1 MTEGFDQNYAS
12 SYVSDT
18 TSLLSGATTEGR
30 QDVSRWDLTEVSY
43 KEEGGQ
49 RNGTRWVPTFDEN
62 KTAVA
67 QKVLRLTLQRFHN
80 IMTLVFEGDDK
91 VKPMTVHGDAPT
103 PHGAPSR
110 DAARSVARRP
120 ARAPRPRRPSS
131 LRYDLECGQNDTSDE
146 RLTHLQTELKS
157 RRSVL
162 ARPARDDDAA
172 APRSESFNCNDEQ
185 SEEPTKFALQG
196 TTYYFDNMSGMGQ
209 HFDSRA
215 PASARLSPPPSTRR
229 PRRRAR
235 FGSIGTLTL
244 HGEATLVQV
253 RGAQRSEMTL
263 RPRSFYVIS
272 GPARG
277 DCLKHLA
284 FSVQAERNHKGC
296 KRASR
301 ARPPP
306 PSPRRASTLAGAA
319 GRTA

>member
-1 MTEGFDQNYAS
+1 
-12 SYVSDT
+12 
-18 TSLLSGATTEGR
+18 
-30 QDVSRWDLTEVSY
+30 
-43 KEEGGQ
+43 
-49 RNGTRWVPTFDEN
+49 
-62 KTAVA
+62 
-67 QKVLRLTLQRFHN
+67 
-80 IMTLVFEGDDK
+80 
-91 VKPMTVHGDAPT
+91 
-103 PHGAPSR
+103 
-110 DAARSVARRP
+110 
-120 ARAPRPRRPSS
+120 
-131 LRYDLECGQNDTSDE
+131 
-146 RLTHLQTELKS
+146 
-157 RRSVL
+157 
-162 ARPARDDDAA
+162 DDAA
-172 APRSESFNCNDEQ
+172 APRSESFNCNDEH

-215 PASARLSPPPSTRR
+215 PASARFSPPPSTRR

-284 FSVQAERNHKGC
+284 FNVQAERNHKGC

-306 PSPRRASTLAGAA
+306 SARRRASTLAGAA